1 LISFRTRWAWFQDGG
16 EGERIPAGPFF
27 KGGRERDEI
36 LLRLALLSPK
46 LTAIKLRPRTR
57 RSEARSFP
65 GPGVPAA
72 TVVKLLRRADGRA
85 SAEREADR
93 RAADDMVIEQQAK
106 RGMKDIFA

>member
-1 LISFRTRWAWFQDGG
+1 
-16 EGERIPAGPFF
+16 
-27 KGGRERDEI
+27 
-36 LLRLALLSPK
+36 
-46 LTAIKLRPRTR
+46 
-57 RSEARSFP
+57 
-65 GPGVPAA
+65 VPAA

>member
-1 LISFRTRWAWFQDGG
+1 MISFRTRWAWFQDGG
-16 EGERIPAGPFF
+16 EGGRIPAGPFF

-93 RAADDMVIEQQAK
+93 RAADDI
-106 RGMKDIFA
+106 GH